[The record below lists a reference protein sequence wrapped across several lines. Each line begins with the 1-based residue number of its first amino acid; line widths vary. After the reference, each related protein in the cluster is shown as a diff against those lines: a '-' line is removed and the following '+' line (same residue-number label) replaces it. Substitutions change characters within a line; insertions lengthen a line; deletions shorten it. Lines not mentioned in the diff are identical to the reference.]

1 MASIISIKEC
11 SPFIGSPIIFQVKA
25 AVLTGEISFHKVK
38 LEVTAGLAST
48 AGEVDETQSVF
59 TFSTPVGSGEMVQ
72 IDISS
77 ALRAVADG
85 YIYTFNPPSAY
96 PCIVFSLRAW
106 DEYMQ
111 NGQEA
116 KKTGIISFPDQAAIL
131 GKVSDYTRMF
141 SVGGLLAQKFS
152 LKPVD
157 GMPEIACKGD
167 TIVIPKD
174 WDKAHSIGGI
184 TSGPTSEVLT
194 VGMTAEE
201 EKNGCIKYYYNHPFY
216 VMSAEQSKKMNNR
229 FLFRFINSLGVMESY
244 SVFCNPTQTTKLTS
258 AKYDTAIQE
267 TFSQFSRV
275 IYDKKNDIEVL
286 KLSTGALSSEWV
298 NWVLHE
304 FLMAQNVWILLN
316 NHWIPCNVVTDDT
329 ITGLDKSKSDYTSID
344 FTVELNMVGSWNL

>member
-11 SPFIGSPIIFQVKA
+11 SPFIDSPIIFQVKA

-38 LEVTAGLAST
+38 LEVTAGLSST
-48 AGEVDETQSVF
+48 VGEVDETQSVF

-72 IDISS
+72 MDISS

-85 YIYTFNPPSAY
+85 YTYTSNPPSAY
-96 PCIVFSLRAW
+96 PCVVFSLRAW

-111 NGQEA
+111 NGQET

-157 GMPEIACKGD
+157 GMPEIVCNGD
-167 TIVIPKD
+167 TLVIPKD
-174 WDKAHSIGGI
+174 WDKGHSIGGI
-184 TSGPTSEVLT
+184 TTGPTSEVVTVELT
-194 VGMTAEE
+194 ADE
-201 EKNGCIKYYYNHPFY
+201 EKNGCMKSYYGHPFY
-216 VMSAEQSKKMNNR
+216 VMSAEQVKKAKNR

-244 SVFCNPTQTTKLTS
+244 SVLSNSTQTMKMS
-258 AKYDTAIQE
+258 SSKFETATQE

-275 IYDKKNDIEVL
+275 FYDKKNDIEVL
-286 KLSTGALSSEWV
+286 KLSTGPLSVEWV

-304 FLMAQNVWILLN
+304 FLMTQTAWILLN
-316 NHWIPCNVVTDDT
+316 NHWIPCNIVADDSV
-329 ITGLDKSKSDYTSID
+329 TGLDRSKSDNISID
-344 FTVELNMVGSWNL
+344 FSVELNMAGSWNL